1 MSQQLTG
8 RQGVALQVT
17 GEQGA
22 PPWAHLRPT
31 STKAI
36 QAVHALSVLAF
47 VLLYGAV
54 PVATVAT
61 VAGSATGF

>member
-1 MSQQLTG
+1 MSRRLTG

-54 PVATVAT
+54 PVATVA
-61 VAGSATGF
+61 GSATGF